1 MFAKLLS
8 RDKKSKGLRFLA
20 ESASGMKKPWSSNNI
35 YLVLPVK
42 DHFGT
47 CQREAK
53 IDWELIRYCASGAI
67 LLKSFCSSE
76 KSSSSG
82 IRDNFEALLKRN
94 LLQYS
99 VRKEE
104 AITLAGGIYKA
115 SDLID
120 KAIVAVH
127 TGRIYSLVEVI
138 RDKTAK
144 SPFPESKGSKEKYS
158 SYSDY
163 FEKKV
168 SICEVSTCYEGL
180 I

>member
-42 DHFGT
+42 DHFGA

-99 VRKEE
+99 VRRSQRRSHHL
-104 AITLAGGIYKA
+104 IAGGIYKA
-115 SDLID
+115 SHLID

-127 TGRIYSLVEVI
+127 TGRIYSVVEVI

-163 FEKKV
+163 FEKKR
-168 SICEVSTCYEGL
+168 EHL
-180 I
+180 